1 MTLVLNWSY
10 STLSSWEVRQLTI
23 ADTTEEFAQFLD
35 RLSLKLFSSTVSVLL
50 VFVPSCINRRYKDK
64 CSTFSVTEHQWLT
77 NKCSAA
83 TVWWPSF
90 VTGCLAAG
98 KLMVTQSPRGS
109 QGQSFPWVPPIFAVK
124 THDNI
129 VKDIFFQTG
138 WNSIYMRNF
147 SGTCTILNKLP
158 KFAVFHYYKTSPR

>member
-1 MTLVLNWSY
+1 MF
-10 STLSSWEVRQLTI
+10 
-23 ADTTEEFAQFLD
+23 D
-35 RLSLKLFSSTVSVLL
+35 
-50 VFVPSCINRRYKDK
+50 VFRDWTPMA
-64 CSTFSVTEHQWLT
+64 T

-109 QGQSFPWVPPIFAVK
+109 QGQSFPWPPLYLQLK

-138 WNSIYMRNF
+138 WNSIYIRNF

-158 KFAVFHYYKTSPR
+158 KFAVFHYLIIIRRHQGNCLPNCAGMYIMNWKKRLFARKSGFTRSVEMDMKWNG